1 MNKII
6 RVSIIP
12 GDYQGCGYYRMMQVM
27 EEMNYTGTEFH
38 LMNLGPATLVNA
50 GQDVTYCQRVCT
62 EGGFKQLEAL
72 KNNSK
77 TKIIIDYDDIVWNGK
92 DYKLHNYNMFLNRYN
107 PDKNMHAMQKYLNNI
122 ADKVTC
128 STEYLKKNLMQ
139 FVDEDKITVIQN
151 HLRIRD
157 WLFDTA
163 TYIPNDDIF
172 FYAGSSSHYNNDKK
186 QYGDFDI
193 PLANYLKDKKVVFQG
208 DNPPFFMKPVANIG
222 WTNLNF
228 YSKSIYN
235 NTRNIKFTLAPLVDN
250 EFNRSKSDLKLL
262 ESCAIGRVCLVSDF
276 ENSPYHG
283 AHPLQ
288 KIPLN
293 ASIGQIR
300 DIVENAKLHY
310 SEILKYQYEYLQNR
324 WLHMHLNEYERLF
337 GEWN

>member
-1 MNKII
+1 M
-6 RVSIIP
+6 
-12 GDYQGCGYYRMMQVM
+12 
-27 EEMNYTGTEFH
+27 T
-38 LMNLGPATLVNA
+38 
-50 GQDVTYCQRVCT
+50 
-62 EGGFKQLEAL
+62 
-72 KNNSK
+72 
-77 TKIIIDYDDIVWNGK
+77 
-92 DYKLHNYNMFLNRYN
+92 
-107 PDKNMHAMQKYLNNI
+107 
-122 ADKVTC
+122 
-128 STEYLKKNLMQ
+128 Q

-157 WLFDTA
+157 WLFDTT

-208 DNPPFFMKPVANIG
+208 DNPPFFMKPIANIG

-228 YSKSIYN
+228 YPKSIYN
-235 NTRNIKFTLAPLVDN
+235 NTRNVKFTLAPLIDN
-250 EFNRSKSDLKLL
+250 EFNRSKSDLKYL

-276 ENSPYHG
+276 ENSPYNN
-283 AHPLQ
+283 AHQLQ
-288 KIPLN
+288 KIPMN

-300 DIVENAKLHY
+300 DIVENAKNHY